1 MNAQAAPG
9 WGNAHLSEIRPDTVA
24 LDPAEQLAV
33 QQALVRYAFALDQ
46 QDLAALESVLTENAT
61 WTFKFAGENDLGP
74 ITGRAAILDFVREAI
89 DAETDQRRHNLVNL
103 VVHSADADAGTALA
117 HAYLM
122 LTSNA
127 GGGSGV
133 IATGFYT
140 FRLERDGGQWR
151 IAELFLG
158 TDNAW

>member
-1 MNAQAAPG
+1 MSAKAAPG
-9 WGNAHLSEIRPDTVA
+9 RGSTHLAAIGPEAVTLTA
-24 LDPAEQLAV
+24 EEQLAV
-33 QQALVRYAFALDQ
+33 QRALVRYAFALDQ
-46 QDLAALESVLTENAT
+46 QDLAELESVLTEDAT
-61 WTFKFAGENDLGP
+61 WAFRIADQSDSGP
-74 ITGRAAILDFVREAI
+74 VTGRAAILELVREAI
-89 DAETDQRRHNLVNL
+89 DAETDQRRHNLVN
-103 VVHSADADAGTALA
+103 VVVRGADAGTALA

-140 FRLERDGGQWR
+140 FRLEQAGGEWR
-151 IAELFLG
+151 IAELFLD

>member
-1 MNAQAAPG
+1 MTAKAAPG
-9 WGNAHLSEIRPDTVA
+9 WGSTHLAAIRPGEVA

-33 QQALVRYAFALDQ
+33 HQTLARYAFALDQ
-46 QDLAALESVLTENAT
+46 QDLAALGAVLTEHAR
-61 WTFKFAGENDLGP
+61 WAFKIAGEGDLGP
-74 ITGRAAILDFVREAI
+74 VVGREAI
-89 DAETDQRRHNLVNL
+89 LEFVRDAMDAETDQRRHNLVNAAF
-103 VVHSADADAGTALA
+103 HSADADTALV

-127 GGGSGV
+127 GGSSSV
-133 IATGFYT
+133 AATGFYT
-140 FRLERDGGQWR
+140 FRLEHIGGEWR

>member
-1 MNAQAAPG
+1 MISPG
-9 WGNAHLSEIRPDTVA
+9 KVA
-24 LDPAEQLAV
+24 LDAAQQFAVRQTLA
-33 QQALVRYAFALDQ
+33 RYAFALDQ
-46 QDLAALESVLTENAT
+46 QDAQALAAVLTEDAT
-61 WTFKFAGENDLGP
+61 WAFRIAGQNDLGP
-74 ITGRAAILDFVREAI
+74 IAGRAAILEFAQESW
-89 DAETDQRRHNLVNL
+89 DAETAQHRHNLVN
-103 VVHSADADAGTALA
+103 VVFHSADAETALV

-133 IATGFYT
+133 IATGCYT
-140 FRLERDGGQWR
+140 FRLARSDGAWR

>member
-1 MNAQAAPG
+1 MSAKAAPG
-9 WGNAHLSEIRPDTVA
+9 WASTYLAAIRPGEVA

-33 QQALVRYAFALDQ
+33 HQSLARYAFALDQ
-46 QDLAALESVLTENAT
+46 QDLEALGAVLTEDAT
-61 WTFKFAGENDLGP
+61 WAFKIAGESDLGP
-74 ITGRAAILDFVREAI
+74 VVGRDAILEFVLDTM
-89 DAETDQRRHNLVNL
+89 DAETNQRRHNLVNM
-103 VVHSADADAGTALA
+103 VFHSADADTALV

-127 GGGSGV
+127 GGSSSV
-133 IATGFYT
+133 VATGFYT
-140 FRLERDGGQWR
+140 FRLEHAGGEWR

>member
-1 MNAQAAPG
+1 MSAQAAPG
-9 WGNAHLSEIRPDTVA
+9 WGNAYLSRIRPGEVA
-24 LDPAEQLAV
+24 LDPAQQLAV
-33 QQALVRYAFALDQ
+33 HQVLVRYAFALDQ

-61 WTFKFAGENDLGP
+61 WTFKFAGQNDLGP
-74 ITGRAAILDFVREAI
+74 VAGRAAILDFVREAI

-103 VVHSADADAGTALA
+103 VVHSADAGTALA

-133 IATGFYT
+133 IGTGFYT
-140 FRLERDGGQWR
+140 FRLEHDGGEWR
-151 IAELFLG
+151 IADLFLG

>member
-1 MNAQAAPG
+1 MSAKAAPG
-9 WGNAHLSEIRPDTVA
+9 WGGAHLAAIRPGKVA

-33 QQALVRYAFALDQ
+33 HQTLARYAFALDQ
-46 QDLAALESVLTENAT
+46 QDLEALGAVLTEDAT
-61 WTFKFAGENDLGP
+61 WAFKIAGESGLGP
-74 ITGRAAILDFVREAI
+74 VVGRAAILAFVRDAM
-89 DAETDQRRHNLVNL
+89 DAETDQRRHNLVN
-103 VVHSADADAGTALA
+103 VVFHRADAETALV

-127 GGGSGV
+127 GGGGGV
-133 IATGFYT
+133 VATGFYT
-140 FRLERDGGQWR
+140 FGLECAGGEWR

>member
-1 MNAQAAPG
+1 MSAKAAPG
-9 WGNAHLSEIRPDTVA
+9 WGSAHLAAIRPGKVA

-33 QQALVRYAFALDQ
+33 HQTLARYAFALDQ
-46 QDLAALESVLTENAT
+46 RDLEALGAVLTDDAT
-61 WTFKFAGENDLGP
+61 WAFKIAGESDLGP
-74 ITGRAAILDFVREAI
+74 VVGRAAILAFVRDAM
-89 DAETDQRRHNLVNL
+89 DAETDQRRHNLVN
-103 VVHSADADAGTALA
+103 VVFHSADADTALV

-127 GGGSGV
+127 GGGGGV
-133 IATGFYT
+133 VATGFYA
-140 FRLERDGGQWR
+140 FGLERTGGEWR

>member
-1 MNAQAAPG
+1 MSTPAAPG
-9 WGNAHLSEIRPDTVA
+9 WGNAHLPEFRPGAVT
-24 LDPAEQLAV
+24 LDPARQLAV
-33 QQALVRYAFALDQ
+33 HQVLVRYAFALDQ
-46 QDLAALESVLTENAT
+46 QDVAAVESVLTENAT

-74 ITGRAAILDFVREAI
+74 IAGRAAILEFVREAI

-103 VVHSADADAGTALA
+103 QVHSADADTALA

-133 IATGFYT
+133 IATGLYT
-140 FRLERDGGQWR
+140 FRLEHDGGEWR
-151 IAELFLG
+151 IADLFLR

>member
-1 MNAQAAPG
+1 MSAKAAPG
-9 WGNAHLSEIRPDTVA
+9 WGSSYLTAIPPGPVA
-24 LDPAEQLAV
+24 LDPAEQFAV
-33 QQALVRYAFALDQ
+33 HQALARYAFALDQ
-46 QDLAALESVLTENAT
+46 QDLTALEAVLTEDAT
-61 WTFKFAGENDLGP
+61 WTFKIAGENDLGP
-74 ITGRAAILDFVREAI
+74 VVGRPAILEFARDAMG
-89 DAETDQRRHNLVNL
+89 AETDQRRHNLVNV
-103 VVHSADADAGTALA
+103 VVHSADADTALV
-117 HAYLM
+117 HAYLL

-140 FRLERDGGQWR
+140 FRLDHGGGEWR

>member
-1 MNAQAAPG
+1 MTVLRLLSKAAR
-9 WGNAHLSEIRPDTVA
+9 IRW
-24 LDPAEQLAV
+24 
-33 QQALVRYAFALDQ
+33 RW
-46 QDLAALESVLTENAT
+46 S
-61 WTFKFAGENDLGP
+61 
-74 ITGRAAILDFVREAI
+74 
-89 DAETDQRRHNLVNL
+89 
-103 VVHSADADAGTALA
+103 

-140 FRLERDGGQWR
+140 FRLEHAGGEWR
-151 IAELFLG
+151 IAELFLD

>member
-1 MNAQAAPG
+1 MSAKAAPG
-9 WGNAHLSEIRPDTVA
+9 WGSTYLPAIRPGEVT

-33 QQALVRYAFALDQ
+33 HQALARYAFALDQ
-46 QDLAALESVLTENAT
+46 QDLTALGAVLTEDAT
-61 WTFKFAGENDLGP
+61 WTFKIAGERDLGP
-74 ITGRAAILDFVREAI
+74 VVGREAI
-89 DAETDQRRHNLVNL
+89 LEFVRDATDAETDQRRHNLVN
-103 VVHSADADAGTALA
+103 VVFHSADADTALV

-127 GGGSGV
+127 GGSV

-140 FRLERDGGQWR
+140 FRLERAAGEWR

>member
-1 MNAQAAPG
+1 MSAKASPG
-9 WGNAHLSEIRPDTVA
+9 WGRTHLAAIGPGAVA
-24 LDPAEQLAV
+24 LTPEEQLAV
-33 QQALVRYAFALDQ
+33 QRVLVRYAFALDQ
-46 QDLAALESVLTENAT
+46 QDLAELDSVLTEDAT
-61 WTFKFAGENDLGP
+61 WTFGIAGQKDSGP
-74 ITGRAAILDFVREAI
+74 VAGRAAILELVRAAI
-89 DAETDQRRHNLVNL
+89 EAETDQRRHNLVN
-103 VVHSADADAGTALA
+103 VVLRGADAGTAHA

-140 FRLERDGGQWR
+140 FRLERSGSEWR